1 MPAFTLGRLAK
12 LYGFHRSSVYEA
24 VAKGRVSAGFDG
36 NGQRVIDLAE
46 AIRVWG
52 EPQANPTAKPDTA
65 TAATGQKARHPTDSP
80 AVLPVLL
87 EELRLLREG
96 QEAAHLENKLLR
108 EDLAALREELAGLRV
123 ALLEHKP
130 EGIEEGAKRAAEV
143 PAESGKRRTRKAAKG
158 QPPEKEAA
166 HSSDTG
172 QPEKGKA
179 KSFADLLEML

>member
-24 VAKGRVSAGFDG
+24 VAKGRVSAGFDR
-36 NGQRVIDLAE
+36 NGQRVIDLSE
-46 AIRVWG
+46 ALRVWG
-52 EPQANPTAKPDTA
+52 EPPTNPTPQPDTNGDP
-65 TAATGQKARHPTDSP
+65 TARHPTP
-80 AVLPVLL
+80 PPVTLAALL
-87 EELRLLREG
+87 EELRQMRAEQQAERE
-96 QEAAHLENKLLR
+96 ENRRLR
-108 EDLAALREELAGLRV
+108 EDLAAVREEVAGLRV

-130 EGIEEGAKRAAEV
+130 EGIEEGERRAAEV

>member
-24 VAKGRVSAGFDG
+24 VDKGRVSAGRDL
-36 NGQRVIDLAE
+36 NGQRVIDLSE

-52 EPQANPTAKPDTA
+52 EPPTNPTPQPDTNGDP
-65 TAATGQKARHPTDSP
+65 TARHPTPPPGIMSE
-80 AVLPVLL
+80 LL
-87 EELRLLREG
+87 EELRQMRAEQQAERE
-96 QEAAHLENKLLR
+96 ENRRLR
-108 EDLAALREELAGLRV
+108 EDLAAMREEVAGLRV

-130 EGIEEGAKRAAEV
+130 EGIEERARQAAEV
-143 PAESGKRRTRKAAKG
+143 PAEDRAGRTRTTAKG
-158 QPPEKEAA
+158 QAPEKEAA